1 MTASQDAYKRG
12 YDQIEWKPL
21 PPMAAKPL
29 AESKRA
35 DFPIPFAISDCME
48 PTEHIDGKHYT
59 SKSQFRAVTKA
70 HGCVEVGNDPAR
82 LRKIE
87 RPKLDRKARH
97 EAIAKAIAQSNL

>member
-1 MTASQDAYKRG
+1 MNDAYKRG

-21 PPMAAKPL
+21 PPVERKPI

-35 DFPIPFAISDCME
+35 DFPIPFAISDTMD

-70 HGCVEVGNDPAR
+70 HGCIEVGNDPAR

-87 RPKLDRKARH
+87 RPKADPNARR
-97 EAIAKAIAQSNL
+97 EAVAKAIAQANL